1 MSPHCAA
8 FSLDGSK
15 IYCGFN
21 KMVRV
26 FDTSRPGRQC
36 QQRPTGT
43 LAVALNNFLSELSA
57 S

>member
-15 IYCGFN
+15 IYCGYN